1 MIAAALQAI
10 AAFNLVCGGT
20 MRTGPLGLALPESG
34 GAPFAITY
42 RIDLDRQLWCSD
54 ACDTTEPIASVLDG
68 QILLREQYDPNGSR
82 VIAFTP
88 ATGRFTDTRIEG
100 ETATLRSGV
109 CEAAPFTGFPV
120 RIA

>member
-1 MIAAALQAI
+1 MIAAALQVA

-54 ACDTTEPIASVLDG
+54 ACDTTEPVASVLDG
-68 QILLREQYDPNGSR
+68 RIILREHYNPLGSSVITFDPAS
-82 VIAFTP
+82 
-88 ATGRFTDTRIEG
+88 GRFADTRIDG

-109 CEAAPFTGFPV
+109 CEAARFTGFPV
-120 RIA
+120 RVA